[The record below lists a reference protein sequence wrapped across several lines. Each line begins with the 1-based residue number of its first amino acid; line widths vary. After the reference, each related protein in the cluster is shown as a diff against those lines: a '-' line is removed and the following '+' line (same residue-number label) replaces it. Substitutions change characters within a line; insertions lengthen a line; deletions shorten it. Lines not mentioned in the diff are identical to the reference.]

1 MVAGADAKAPKIW
14 TPHQYQSSAVKF
26 LHECTSM
33 NPDGR
38 GGAALFLDP
47 GMGKSS
53 IVLEWVRQMKEFG
66 IANRFLCVSPLRVM
80 YNVWPDEVQ
89 GWQNFRSL
97 SYSVVHGGS
106 PTARKKRL
114 ALPVNLHL
122 INRDA
127 ISWLAKLVKG
137 RKQLPWQGVIIDE
150 STSFKN
156 WSAARSKAMRD
167 LIDRIPYRVI
177 MTGTPAPKNLVDL
190 FPQIWLLDE
199 GKALGTH
206 IGEFRKQFCI
216 QVGTREENNFRVRS
230 EKSDEVHDRI
240 KHLAL
245 RLDQRDYLSIPEV
258 TYHDVHIQLPPGA
271 QMDYDSMEKE
281 MFMAL
286 ANGGDRVALNAGA
299 KYQACK
305 QISNG
310 GIYYGDQRSVQDIH
324 AAKTEA
330 CIDLIDELGGKPVL
344 IAYQYEHDV
353 MRLQKSIRGL
363 HVIRGGMK
371 DAEVKKII
379 DAWNTNTLDP
389 PYLAV
394 QPQALAYGVNAQHG
408 YCRDIIWYGP
418 TDSLDLYIQF
428 NARIWRQ
435 GVGSAVRVHR
445 LTCLNTIDEVIWA
458 RIDEKEDVQSNL
470 LQVLREYAQRKA
482 GMFIAA

>member
-1 MVAGADAKAPKIW
+1 
-14 TPHQYQSSAVKF
+14 
-26 LHECTSM
+26 M
-33 NPDGR
+33 NPDGK
-38 GGAALFLDP
+38 GGAGLFLDP

-53 IVLEWVRQMKEFG
+53 IVLQWISQMKEFG
-66 IANRFLCVSPLRVM
+66 YANRFLVVSPLRVM
-80 YNVWPDEVQ
+80 YNVWPDEIQ
-89 GWQNFRSL
+89 GWQNFRHL
-97 SYSVVHGGS
+97 SYSVVHGS
-106 PTARKKRL
+106 PSVRKKRL
-114 ALPVNLHL
+114 ALPANIHL

-127 ISWLAKLVKG
+127 MVWLSRLVKG
-137 RKQLPWQGVIIDE
+137 RKQLPWNAIIIDE

-156 WSAARSKAMRD
+156 WSASRSKAIRD
-167 LIDRIPYRVI
+167 LIDRIPYRII

-190 FPQIWLLDE
+190 FPQIWMLDE

-206 IGEFRKQFCI
+206 IGQFRDKYCI
-216 QVGTREENNFRVRS
+216 QVGSRDENNFRVRS
-230 EKSDEVHDRI
+230 EKADEVHEMI

-245 RLDQRDYLSIPEV
+245 RLDQRDYLSIPPV
-258 TYHDVHIQLPPGA
+258 TYHDVPIELPPAA

-286 ANGGDRVALNAGA
+286 ADGGERVALNAGA

-310 GIYYGDQRSVQDIH
+310 GIYHGEMKQVHDIH
-324 AAKTEA
+324 SAKTEA
-330 CIDLIDELGGKPVL
+330 CVDIIEELGGKPVL

-353 MRLQKSIRGL
+353 QRLQKAIKGL

-371 DAEVKKII
+371 DADVQRIVN
-379 DAWNTNTLDP
+379 AWNTDTLDP

-394 QPQALAYGVNAQHG
+394 QPQAFAYGVNAQHG
-408 YCRDIIWYGP
+408 QCRDIIWYGP

-435 GVGSAVRVHR
+435 GVGGAVRVHR
-445 LTCLNTIDEVIWA
+445 LCCRNTIDEVIWP

-470 LQVLREYAQRKA
+470 LQVLREYALRKA
-482 GMFIAA
+482 GVISAA